1 MSKDQAAVVED
12 HGHDRIFV
20 VTFLAVLG
28 VLVGIAVVI
37 GVIANTID
45 ADDGL
50 DPVVL
55 QKTAERLE
63 PVGAVYTDASQVPAA
78 PVAKASAESESRT
91 AEEIVQSVCGA
102 CHNSGLLNAPK
113 IGDAAD
119 WAARKKAAGG
129 LDGLVTAAINGMG
142 SMPPRGGDASLTDE
156 QVRAAV
162 EAMLK

>member
-45 ADDGL
+45 AEGEM
-50 DPVVL
+50 DPVTL

-78 PVAKASAESESRT
+78 PAPKASAANAARS
-91 AEEIVQSVCGA
+91 AEDIVQTVCGA

-113 IGDAAD
+113 IGDAAA
-119 WAARKKAAGG
+119 WAERKKAAGG

>member
-28 VLVGIAVVI
+28 VLVGIAIVI
-37 GVIANTID
+37 GAIANTID
-45 ADDGL
+45 GDDAMN
-50 DPVVL
+50 PVTL

-63 PVGAVYTDASQVPAA
+63 PIGAVYTDASQVPAA
-78 PVAKASAESESRT
+78 PVAAPQASAERS
-91 AEEIVQSVCGA
+91 ADEIVQSVCGA
-102 CHNSGLLNAPK
+102 CHNTGLLDAPK
-113 IGDAAD
+113 VGDAQA
-119 WAARKKAAGG
+119 WAARKDAAGG
-129 LDGLVTAAINGMG
+129 VDGLVASAIKGMG
-142 SMPPRGGDASLTDE
+142 AMPPRGGDASLTDE

>member
-1 MSKDQAAVVED
+1 MSKDKAAVVED

-28 VLVGIAVVI
+28 VLVGIAVAI

-45 ADDGL
+45 SDDAMN
-50 DPVVL
+50 PVTL

-63 PVGAVYTDASQVPAA
+63 PIGAVYTDASQVPAA
-78 PVAKASAESESRT
+78 PAAPAASAERS
-91 AEEIVQSVCGA
+91 AEEIVQGVCGA
-102 CHNSGLLNAPK
+102 CHNTGLLNAPK
-113 IGDAAD
+113 VGDAAD
-119 WAARKKAAGG
+119 WAARKDAAGG
-129 LDGLVTAAINGMG
+129 VDGLVASAIKGLG
-142 SMPPRGGDASLTDE
+142 AMPPRGGDASLTDE